1 MTKAFTAALL
11 SAITLAASDLP
22 TVNESDFTEHWFDNK
37 IDHFNY
43 QQTSTYK

>member
-1 MTKAFTAALL
+1 MIKTFSAALM

-22 TVNESDFTEHWFDNK
+22 VVNESDFTQDWFDNK

-43 QQTSTYK
+43 